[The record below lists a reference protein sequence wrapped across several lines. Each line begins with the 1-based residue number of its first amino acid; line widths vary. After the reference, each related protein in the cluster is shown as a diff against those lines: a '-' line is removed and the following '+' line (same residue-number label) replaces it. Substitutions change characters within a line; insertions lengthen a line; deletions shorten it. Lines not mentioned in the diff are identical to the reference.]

1 MHGCGGLEWSALDS
15 SRFYSALQVITEFE
29 AVTRAESYAELPA
42 DWHVAF
48 CDVRNSTAAVAAGK
62 YRNVNSIGAAAIT
75 AVINAAQGVDIP
87 FSFEGDG
94 AVICVP
100 PSLVE
105 ATRAALAKTRE
116 VARDAFDLDLR
127 IATVPVAEI
136 PHGFKVLV
144 ARYRVSENHVQA
156 VFSGGGI
163 ACIDALV
170 KDPETG
176 ARYLIAPGS
185 VEPNGSF
192 DGFECRWQDIPSRHG
207 ETVSLMVLALHHEA
221 ERASAVYREVI
232 KKLSEIYGDEDACH
246 PVSVPE
252 LAVTLSGSLLADE
265 AGIRANTQTRFGR
278 WRWMMHARLMV
289 LVGWVLMHYG
299 LRTTA
304 TDWGRYKA
312 DVTRNSDVR
321 KFSDVY
327 RQILSGTTAQRLA
340 LDAWLQEQFKH
351 RRLLY
356 GLHVA
361 DRAHMTCLVFD
372 YSGRHLH
379 FIDGA
384 DGGLFL
390 AAKAF
395 KSRAAQFVSCTG
407 A

>member
-1 MHGCGGLEWSALDS
+1 MS
-15 SRFYSALQVITEFE
+15 SENFYATLPVITDFE
-29 AVTRAESYAELPA
+29 AVTQAESFGTLPA

-94 AVICVP
+94 AVLCVP
-100 PSLVE
+100 PRLLE

-116 VARDAFDLDLR
+116 VARDAFNLDLR
-127 IATVPVAEI
+127 IATVPVCEI
-136 PHGFKVLV
+136 PAGFSVRV
-144 ARYRVSENHVQA
+144 ARYRVSENYVQA

-163 ACIDALV
+163 ACIDGIV
-170 KDPETG
+170 KDAATAG
-176 ARYLIAPGS
+176 RYLIAPGS
-185 VEPNGSF
+185 VEPLGSF

-207 ETVSLMVLALHHEA
+207 ETVSLMVLALHHEP
-221 ERASAVYREVI
+221 ERAAGVYREVI
-232 KKLSEIYGDEDACH
+232 RKVHEIYGDEEACH
-246 PVSVPE
+246 PVSLPQ
-252 LAVTLSGSLLADE
+252 LAMTFSGKLLADE
-265 AGIRANTQTRFGR
+265 AGIRAADRSAFGR
-278 WRWMMHARLMV
+278 WQWLMHTRLMV
-289 LVGWVLMHYG
+289 IIGWVLMRFG
-299 LRTTA
+299 VRTDA
-304 TDWGRYKA
+304 TDWSRYKPDLA
-312 DVTRNSDVR
+312 RNSDVR

-327 RQILSGTTAQRLA
+327 RQILSGTSAQRLA
-340 LDAWLQEQFKH
+340 LEGWLQERFK
-351 RRLLY
+351 RRQLLY

-390 AAKAF
+390 AAKEF
-395 KSRAAQFVSCTG
+395 KKRAMQFVSRTG
-407 A
+407 V

>member
-1 MHGCGGLEWSALDS
+1 MNPEN
-15 SRFYSALQVITEFE
+15 FYATLPVIADFE
-29 AVTRAESYAELPA
+29 AVTRAESFGTLPA

-62 YRNVNSIGAAAIT
+62 YRTVNSIGAAAIT
-75 AVINAAQGVDIP
+75 AAINAAGGVDIP

-100 PSLVE
+100 PRLLQSM
-105 ATRAALAKTRE
+105 RAALAKTRE
-116 VARDAFDLDLR
+116 VARDAFGLDLR

-136 PHGFKVLV
+136 PAGFSVRV
-144 ARYRVSENHVQA
+144 ARYRVSENYVQA

-163 ACIDALV
+163 AWVDGAV
-170 KDPETG
+170 KDPATAG
-176 ARYLIAPGS
+176 RYDIAPGS
-185 VEPNGSF
+185 VEPKGSF

-221 ERASAVYREVI
+221 ERAAEVYREVI
-232 KKLSEIYGDEDACH
+232 GKVREIYGDEEACH
-246 PVSVPE
+246 PLSLPQ
-252 LAVTLSGSLLADE
+252 LAMTLKGSLLADE
-265 AGIRANTQTRFGR
+265 AGIRAADRSTVGR
-278 WRWMMHARLMV
+278 GFWMMHARLMV
-289 LVGWVLMHYG
+289 IAGWLLMRFG
-299 LRTTA
+299 IRTGT
-304 TDWGRYKA
+304 TDWSRYKPDLA
-312 DVTRNSDVR
+312 RNTDVR

-327 RQILSGTTAQRLA
+327 RQILSGTAAQRLA
-340 LDAWLQEQFKH
+340 LEAWLQERFN
-351 RRLLY
+351 RRQLLY

-395 KSRAAQFVSCTG
+395 KKRATQFVSRTG
-407 A
+407 V

>member
-1 MHGCGGLEWSALDS
+1 MDS
-15 SRFYSALQVITEFE
+15 SGFYSALKVISEFE

-42 DWHVAF
+42 DWHIAF

-75 AVINAAQGVDIP
+75 AVINAARGIEIP

-100 PSLVE
+100 QCLLD
-105 ATRAALAKTRE
+105 ATRAALAKTQE

-127 IATVPVAEI
+127 IATVPVTDI
-136 PHGFKVLV
+136 PAGFSVRV
-144 ARYRVSENHVQA
+144 ARYRVSENYIQA

-163 ACIDALV
+163 ACIDAIV
-170 KDPETG
+170 KDPVTG
-176 ARYLIAPGS
+176 VRYMIAPGS
-185 VEPNGSF
+185 VEPIGSF

-207 ETVSLMVLALHHEA
+207 ETVSLMVLALHHDPEQA
-221 ERASAVYREVI
+221 AAVYRGVI
-232 KKLSEIYGDEDACH
+232 QKVREIYGDEEDCH
-246 PVSVPE
+246 PVSLPQ
-252 LAVTLSGSLLADE
+252 LAMTLKGRLLADE
-265 AGIRANTQTRFGR
+265 AGIRATAQTRLGR
-278 WRWMMHARLMV
+278 WRWLLHARLMV
-289 LVGWVLMHYG
+289 LAGRMFMRFG
-299 LRTTA
+299 IRTGA

-312 DVTRNSDVR
+312 DLARNSDVR
-321 KFSDVY
+321 KFSDIY

-340 LDAWLQEQFKH
+340 LDAWLQEQFS
-351 RRLLY
+351 RRHVLY

-395 KSRAAQFVSCTG
+395 KSRAAQFVSRTG
-407 A
+407 V

>member
-1 MHGCGGLEWSALDS
+1 MDS
-15 SRFYSALQVITEFE
+15 SGFYSELQVITEFE

-75 AVINAAQGVDIP
+75 AVINAAKGVDIP

-100 PSLVE
+100 QRLLEV
-105 ATRAALAKTRE
+105 TRAALAMTRE

-136 PHGFKVLV
+136 PQGFKVRV
-144 ARYRVSENHVQA
+144 ARYRVSENYVQA

-163 ACIDALV
+163 ACIDAIV
-170 KDPETG
+170 KDPATG
-176 ARYLIAPGS
+176 SRYMIAPGS
-185 VEPNGSF
+185 IEPNGSF

-221 ERASAVYREVI
+221 ERAAEVYREVI
-232 KKLSEIYGDEDACH
+232 KKVREIYGDEDACH
-246 PVSVPE
+246 PVSLPQ
-252 LAVTLSGSLLADE
+252 LAITLSGRLLADE
-265 AGIRANTQTRFGR
+265 AGIRTKKQTRFGR
-278 WRWMMHARLMV
+278 WRWMMHAWLMV
-289 LVGWVLMHYG
+289 LAGWVLMRFDI
-299 LRTTA
+299 RTKA
-304 TDWGRYKA
+304 TDWSRYKKDLA
-312 DVTRNSDVR
+312 RNSDVR

-340 LDAWLQEQFKH
+340 LDDWLQTQFK
-351 RRLLY
+351 RRQLLY

-390 AAKAF
+390 AAKEF
-395 KSRAAQFVSCTG
+395 KLRAAQFVSRTG
-407 A
+407 V

>member
-1 MHGCGGLEWSALDS
+1 LDS
-15 SRFYSALQVITEFE
+15 SGFYSELQVITEFE

-75 AVINAAQGVDIP
+75 AVINAAKGVDIP

-100 PSLVE
+100 QRLLDV
-105 ATRAALAKTRE
+105 TRAALAMTRE

-136 PHGFKVLV
+136 PQEFKVRV
-144 ARYRVSENHVQA
+144 ARYRVSENYVQA

-163 ACIDALV
+163 ACIDAIV
-170 KDPETG
+170 KDPATG
-176 ARYLIAPGS
+176 SRYMIAPGS
-185 VEPNGSF
+185 IEPNGSF

-221 ERASAVYREVI
+221 ERAAEVYREVI
-232 KKLSEIYGDEDACH
+232 KKVREIYGDEDACH
-246 PVSVPE
+246 PVSLPQ
-252 LAVTLSGSLLADE
+252 LAITLSGRLLADE
-265 AGIRANTQTRFGR
+265 AGIRTKKQTRFGR

-289 LVGWVLMHYG
+289 LAGWVLMRFDI
-299 LRTTA
+299 RTKA
-304 TDWGRYKA
+304 TDWSRYKKDLA
-312 DVTRNSDVR
+312 RNSDVR

-340 LDAWLQEQFKH
+340 LDDWLQTQFK
-351 RRLLY
+351 RRQLLY

-390 AAKAF
+390 AAKEF
-395 KSRAAQFVSCTG
+395 KLRAAQFVSRTG
-407 A
+407 V

>member
-1 MHGCGGLEWSALDS
+1 MS
-15 SRFYSALQVITEFE
+15 SENFYATLPVITDFE
-29 AVTRAESYAELPA
+29 AVTHAESFGTLPA

-75 AVINAAQGVDIP
+75 AVINAVQGIDIP

-100 PSLVE
+100 ARMLE

-116 VARDAFDLDLR
+116 VARDAFGLDLR
-127 IATVPVAEI
+127 IATVPVSEI
-136 PHGFKVLV
+136 PAGFSVRV
-144 ARYRVSENHVQA
+144 ARYRVSENYVQA
-156 VFSGGGI
+156 VFSGGGM
-163 ACIDALV
+163 ACIDGIV
-170 KDPETG
+170 KDAATAG
-176 ARYLIAPGS
+176 RYVIAPGS
-185 VEPNGSF
+185 VEPRGSF

-207 ETVSLMVLALHHEA
+207 ETVSLMVLALHHEP
-221 ERASAVYREVI
+221 ERAAEVYREVI
-232 KKLSEIYGDEDACH
+232 RKVRETYGDEEACH
-246 PVSVPE
+246 PVSLPQ
-252 LAVTLSGSLLADE
+252 LAMTLDGKLLADE
-265 AGIRANTQTRFGR
+265 AGIGAADGTAYDR
-278 WRWMMHARLMV
+278 WRWLMHTRLMV
-289 LVGWVLMHYG
+289 IIGWVLMRFG
-299 LRTTA
+299 IRTRA
-304 TDWGRYKA
+304 TDWSRYKPDLA
-312 DVTRNSDVR
+312 RNSDVR

-327 RQILSGTTAQRLA
+327 RQILSGTSAQRLT
-340 LDAWLQEQFKH
+340 LEAWLQERFK
-351 RRLLY
+351 RRQLLY

-395 KSRAAQFVSCTG
+395 KNRATQFVSRTG
-407 A
+407 V

>member
-1 MHGCGGLEWSALDS
+1 MDS
-15 SRFYSALQVITEFE
+15 SGFYSELQVITEFE

-75 AVINAAQGVDIP
+75 AVINAAKGVDIP

-100 PSLVE
+100 QRLLDV
-105 ATRAALAKTRE
+105 TRAALAMTRE

-136 PHGFKVLV
+136 PQEFKVRV
-144 ARYRVSENHVQA
+144 ARYRVSENYVQA

-163 ACIDALV
+163 ACIDAIV
-170 KDPETG
+170 KDPATG
-176 ARYLIAPGS
+176 SRYMIAPGS
-185 VEPNGSF
+185 IEPNGSF

-221 ERASAVYREVI
+221 ERAAEVYREVI
-232 KKLSEIYGDEDACH
+232 KKVREIYGDEDACH
-246 PVSVPE
+246 PVSLPQ
-252 LAVTLSGSLLADE
+252 LAITLSGRLLADE
-265 AGIRANTQTRFGR
+265 AGIRTKKQTRFGR

-289 LVGWVLMHYG
+289 LAGWVLMRFDI
-299 LRTTA
+299 RTKA
-304 TDWGRYKA
+304 TDWGRYKQDLA
-312 DVTRNSDVR
+312 RNSDVR

-340 LDAWLQEQFKH
+340 LDDWLQTQFK
-351 RRLLY
+351 RRQLLY

-390 AAKAF
+390 AAKEF
-395 KSRAAQFVSCTG
+395 KLRAAQFVSRTG
-407 A
+407 V

>member
-1 MHGCGGLEWSALDS
+1 MTRRDRNGVFLDS
-15 SRFYSALQVITEFE
+15 SRFYSSLKVITEFE

-75 AVINAAQGVDIP
+75 AVINAAQGIEIP

-100 PSLVE
+100 QCLLD

-127 IATVPVAEI
+127 IATVPVTDI
-136 PHGFKVLV
+136 PAGFSVRV
-144 ARYRVSENHVQA
+144 ARYRVSENYVQA

-163 ACIDALV
+163 ASIDALV
-170 KDPETG
+170 KDPQTG
-176 ARYLIAPGS
+176 ARFLIAPDS

-192 DGFECRWQDIPSRHG
+192 DGFECRWEDIPSRHG
-207 ETVSLMVLALHHEA
+207 ETVSLMVLALHHEPEQA
-221 ERASAVYREVI
+221 AAVYRSVI
-232 KKLSEIYGDEDACH
+232 EKVREIYGDDDACH
-246 PVSVPE
+246 PVSLPQ
-252 LAVTLSGSLLADE
+252 LAMTLNGRLLADE
-265 AGIRANTQTRFGR
+265 AGIRAQAQTRFGR
-278 WRWMMHARLMV
+278 WCWLMRARLMV
-289 LVGWVLMHYG
+289 LTGWLLMRLG
-299 LRTTA
+299 IRTGS
-304 TDWGRYKA
+304 TDWGRYKPDLA
-312 DVTRNSDVR
+312 RNSDVR

-327 RQILSGTTAQRLA
+327 RQILSGTTSQRLA
-340 LDAWLQEQFKH
+340 LDEWLQAQF
-351 RRLLY
+351 RRRQVLY

-395 KSRAAQFVSCTG
+395 KSRAAQFVSRTG
-407 A
+407 F

>member
-1 MHGCGGLEWSALDS
+1 VSTENFYAALP
-15 SRFYSALQVITEFE
+15 VITDFE
-29 AVTRAESYAELPA
+29 AVTRAESFGVLPA

-75 AVINAAQGVDIP
+75 AVINAADGVDIP

-94 AVICVP
+94 AVLCVP
-100 PSLVE
+100 PRLLG

-116 VARDAFDLDLR
+116 VARDAFGLDLR

-136 PHGFKVLV
+136 PQGFSVRV
-144 ARYRVSENHVQA
+144 ARYRVSENYVQA

-163 ACIDALV
+163 TCIDAIV
-170 KDPETG
+170 KDPATAE
-176 ARYLIAPGS
+176 RYLIAPGS
-185 VEPNGSF
+185 VEPRGSF

-207 ETVSLMVLALHHEA
+207 ETVSLMVLALHHEP
-221 ERASAVYREVI
+221 ERAAGVYREAIGKVR
-232 KKLSEIYGDEDACH
+232 EIYGDEEACH
-246 PVSVPE
+246 PVSLPQ
-252 LAVTLSGSLLADE
+252 LAMTLDGSLLDDE
-265 AGIRANTQTRFGR
+265 AGIRTAAAGPWLR
-278 WRWMMHARLMV
+278 WRWKMHVRLMV
-289 LVGWVLMHYG
+289 CVGWLLMRFGIRAQH
-299 LRTTA
+299 
-304 TDWGRYKA
+304 TDWGRYRPDLA
-312 DVTRNSDVR
+312 RNSDVR
-321 KFSDVY
+321 KFSDIY

-340 LDAWLQEQFKH
+340 LDAWLQERFK
-351 RRLLY
+351 RRQLLY

-395 KSRAAQFVSCTG
+395 KERAHQYVSRTG
-407 A
+407 I

>member
-1 MHGCGGLEWSALDS
+1 MDS
-15 SRFYSALQVITEFE
+15 SRFYSALQVIAEFE
-29 AVTRAESYAELPA
+29 ALTRAESYAELPA
-42 DWHVAF
+42 DWQVAF

-100 PSLVE
+100 PGLVE

-136 PHGFKVLV
+136 PQGFKVLV
-144 ARYRVSENHVQA
+144 ARYRVSENYVQA

-232 KKLSEIYGDEDACH
+232 KKVREIYGDEDACH

-265 AGIRANTQTRFGR
+265 AGIRANTQTHFGR

-289 LVGWVLMHYG
+289 LACWLGADAFRYTHHCEELESLQSGCDAQFRCAQVL
-299 LRTTA
+299 
-304 TDWGRYKA
+304 
-312 DVTRNSDVR
+312 
-321 KFSDVY
+321 
-327 RQILSGTTAQRLA
+327 
-340 LDAWLQEQFKH
+340 
-351 RRLLY
+351 RRLSPNTLRDY
-356 GLHVA
+356 CA
-361 DRAHMTCLVFD
+361 EARAGCLVA
-372 YSGRHLH
+372 
-379 FIDGA
+379 GA
-384 DGGLFL
+384 VQ
-390 AAKAF
+390 AAAAALWSACRR
-395 KSRAAQFVSCTG
+395 SRTHDLPRL
-407 A
+407 

>member
-1 MHGCGGLEWSALDS
+1 MDS
-15 SRFYSALQVITEFE
+15 SGFYSELQVITDFE

-75 AVINAAQGVDIP
+75 AVINAAKGVDIP
-87 FSFEGDG
+87 FSFVGDG

-100 PSLVE
+100 QRLLD
-105 ATRAALAKTRE
+105 ATRAALAMTRE

-136 PHGFKVLV
+136 PQGFKVRV
-144 ARYRVSENHVQA
+144 ARYRVSENYVQA

-163 ACIDALV
+163 ACIDAIV
-170 KDPETG
+170 KDPATG
-176 ARYLIAPGS
+176 SRYMIAPGS
-185 VEPNGSF
+185 IEPNGIF

-221 ERASAVYREVI
+221 GRAAEVYREVI
-232 KKLSEIYGDEDACH
+232 KKVREIYGDEDACH
-246 PVSVPE
+246 PVSLPQ
-252 LAVTLSGSLLADE
+252 LAMTLSSRLLADE
-265 AGIRANTQTRFGR
+265 AGIRTKKYTRFSR

-289 LVGWVLMHYG
+289 LAGWVLMRFDI
-299 LRTTA
+299 RTKA
-304 TDWGRYKA
+304 MDWSRYKQDLA
-312 DVTRNSDVR
+312 RNSDVR

-340 LDAWLQEQFKH
+340 LDAWLQTQFK
-351 RRLLY
+351 RRQLLY

-390 AAKAF
+390 AAKEF
-395 KSRAAQFVSCTG
+395 KRRAAQFVSRTG
-407 A
+407 V